1 MLHFYSPVLPLF
13 QLPVDARLARFNM
26 VEQQIRPFGV
36 LDSAVVGLL
45 HHIDRQRFVP
55 DAYRSLAYA
64 DIEIPI
70 GQNQYMMEPKLEA
83 RLLQALAPKPGER
96 ILEIGTGSGF
106 MAALLAA
113 AGAEVTSV
121 EIFADLSARATQALL
136 DVGFAAVRTVV
147 GDGSQGWPEGG
158 PWDGILVSA
167 SAPEIPDT
175 LLDSLAEHGR
185 LVAVVGEDPTM
196 QTIIMRRRADG
207 GFHKQSLFETH
218 VAPMIGLERKRVFSF

>member
-1 MLHFYSPVLPLF
+1 MLF
-13 QLPVDARLARFNM
+13 
-26 VEQQIRPFGV
+26 
-36 LDSAVVGLL
+36 
-45 HHIDRQRFVP
+45 
-55 DAYRSLAYA
+55 RS
-64 DIEIPI
+64 
-70 GQNQYMMEPKLEA
+70 MMEPKLEA

-121 EIFADLSARATQALL
+121 EIFADLSARATQTLL

-158 PWDGILVSA
+158 PWDAILVSA

-175 LLDSLAEHGR
+175 LLDSLADHGR
-185 LVAVVGEDPTM
+185 LVGVVGEDPTM
-196 QTIIMRRRADG
+196 QTIIMRHRADG

>member
-121 EIFADLSARATQALL
+121 EIFADLSARATQTIL

-158 PWDGILVSA
+158 LGTASWSARRPLRFRTPCLIRWRSTGGWLRSSARIQRCKRSSCAAAPTAVST
-167 SAPEIPDT
+167 SNP
-175 LLDSLAEHGR
+175 SLR
-185 LVAVVGEDPTM
+185 PTW
-196 QTIIMRRRADG
+196 R
-207 GFHKQSLFETH
+207 
-218 VAPMIGLERKRVFSF
+218 P

>member
-1 MLHFYSPVLPLF
+1 
-13 QLPVDARLARFNM
+13 RLIICAL
-26 VEQQIRPFGV
+26 EGV
-36 LDSAVVGLL
+36 PAGSIAL
-45 HHIDRQRFVP
+45 IDP
-55 DAYRSLAYA
+55 SLRT
-64 DIEIPI
+64 
-70 GQNQYMMEPKLEA
+70 L
-83 RLLQALAPKPGER
+83 
-96 ILEIGTGSGF
+96 
-106 MAALLAA
+106 AALLAA

-121 EIFADLSARATQALL
+121 EIFADLSARATQTIL

>member
-1 MLHFYSPVLPLF
+1 MLHFSSPVLPLF

-26 VEQQIRPFGV
+26 VEQQIRPLGV

-96 ILEIGTGSGF
+96 VLEIGTGSGF
-106 MAALLAA
+106 MTALLAA

-121 EIFADLSARATQALL
+121 EIFADLSARATQTLL

-175 LLDSLAEHGR
+175 LLDSLADHGR
-185 LVAVVGEDPTM
+185 LVGVVGEDPTM
-196 QTIIMRRRADG
+196 QTIIMRRRTDG